1 MKKFKNAERHT
12 KNKEEK
18 KDGIERQCFLYT
30 NRIC

>member
-18 KDGIERQCFLYT
+18 DGRYTLYSKR
-30 NRIC
+30 NS